1 MASILSQLLKK
12 QADIKEQIAANSLP
26 LDELL
31 VMQELNYRIGV
42 LETFQALVKTAPLST
57 DTSVLKQH
65 YGIFDVSL
73 RYLLK
78 DHKFGIATDDNGK
91 KRRETAEKAVM
102 DVISANQKKFTSFV
116 AETQDQYKRYI
127 SECANTVLP
136 MWLQFRETYI
146 TINLQEA

>member
-31 VMQELNYRIGV
+31 VMQELNYRISV

-78 DHKFGIATDDNGK
+78 DHKFGVATDDNGK

-136 MWLQFRETYI
+136 MWLQFRDTYI

>member
-42 LETFQALVKTAPLST
+42 LETFQSLVKTAPIST
-57 DTSVLKQH
+57 DISVLGQH
-65 YGIFDVSL
+65 YNIFDVSL

-91 KRRETAEKAVM
+91 KRRETAEKAVT

-127 SECANTVLP
+127 SECANMVLP

-146 TINLQEA
+146 TINLQED

>member
-42 LETFQALVKTAPLST
+42 LETFQSLVKTAPIST
-57 DTSVLKQH
+57 DISVLGQH
-65 YGIFDVSL
+65 YNIFDVSL

>member
-31 VMQELNYRIGV
+31 VMQELNYRISV

-65 YGIFDVSL
+65 YGIFDVSQ
-73 RYLLK
+73 RN
-78 DHKFGIATDDNGK
+78 T
-91 KRRETAEKAVM
+91 
-102 DVISANQKKFTSFV
+102 SA
-116 AETQDQYKRYI
+116 
-127 SECANTVLP
+127 
-136 MWLQFRETYI
+136 
-146 TINLQEA
+146 

>member
-1 MASILSQLLKK
+1 MASILPQLLKK

-42 LETFQALVKTAPLST
+42 LETFQSLVKTAPLST

-78 DHKFGIATDDNGK
+78 DHKFGVATDDNGK
-91 KRRETAEKAVM
+91 KRRQTAEKAVM

-136 MWLQFRETYI
+136 MWLQFRDTYI

>member
-1 MASILSQLLKK
+1 MATILAELQKK
-12 QADIKEQIAANSLP
+12 QANIKEQIDANSLP
-26 LDELL
+26 LDGLL
-31 VMQELNYRIGV
+31 VMQELNYRISV
-42 LETFQALVKTAPLST
+42 METFQALVKTAPLST
-57 DTSVLKQH
+57 DTSVLRQH

-91 KRRETAEKAVM
+91 KKRETAEKAVT
-102 DVISANQKKFTSFV
+102 DVILTNQKKFSSFV
-116 AETQDQYKRYI
+116 AETQNQYKRYV

-136 MWLQFRETYI
+136 MWLQFRDTYI

>member
-42 LETFQALVKTAPLST
+42 LETFQSLVKTAPIST
-57 DTSVLKQH
+57 DISVLGQH
-65 YGIFDVSL
+65 YNIFDVSL

-78 DHKFGIATDDNGK
+78 DHKFRLLPMKTEKRDARPQKRLLQMLFLPIRRNLPVSLL
-91 KRRETAEKAVM
+91 KRRISIKGIFQNVPIRYYQCGCSSEKP
-102 DVISANQKKFTSFV
+102 I
-116 AETQDQYKRYI
+116 
-127 SECANTVLP
+127 
-136 MWLQFRETYI
+136 
-146 TINLQEA
+146 